1 MSTTVE
7 KALKVLEALAASQDP
22 VPLSQLSRD
31 MGLSKSTAFRLL
43 DTLCRTG
50 YARQESST
58 GRYALSTKMW
68 ELGGSVVRDLEIR
81 TIGHPVLEDVAA
93 ETTEATILALL
104 HGNEALVIDTVTSHH
119 ALQIFS
125 SVGSRVGLCHSA
137 IGKALL
143 AYMPPERLKQIA
155 RTFNP
160 PTPSGLQTWQELET
174 HLLEIRKH
182 GYALSV
188 DEWHVGVA
196 GIAAPVCN
204 ANGDVIGAFGITWPT
219 LRVSETAFESLGNTC
234 RAAAERISYALGY
247 RQNH

>member
-7 KALKVLEALAASQDP
+7 KALKVLEFLAAQQDP
-22 VPLSQLSRD
+22 VPLSQLSRS

-50 YARQESST
+50 YARQEETT

-81 TIGHPVLEDVAA
+81 TISHPILEAVAA

-104 HGNEALVIDTVTSHH
+104 QENQALVIDTVNSHH
-119 ALQIFS
+119 TLQIFS

-143 AYMPPERLKQIA
+143 AYMPPERLKDISLS
-155 RTFNP
+155 FNP
-160 PTPSGLQTWQELET
+160 PTASGIQTWQELVAC
-174 HLLEIRKH
+174 LPEIRRL
-182 GYALSV
+182 GYAASV
-188 DEWHVGVA
+188 DEWNVGVA
-196 GIAAPVCN
+196 GVAAPVRN
-204 ANGDVIGAFGITWPT
+204 AGGSIIGAFGITWPT
-219 LRVSETAFESLGNTC
+219 MRVKEGAFASLGIIC
-234 RAAAERISYALGY
+234 RSAAERISQMLGY
-247 RQNH
+247 HG